1 MVKKINAIQTND
13 TINLINKTDY
23 DAKVVAIEKKIPDH
37 DKYITTTEF
46 NKLTTEIFAER
57 LKQASLASKN
67 HSAGFVKKTY
77 FD

>member
-1 MVKKINAIQTND
+1 MVKKVNAIQTND

-57 LKQASLASKN
+57 LKQACLASKN
-67 HSAGFVKKTY
+67 HSAGFVKKDI
-77 FD
+77 F

>member
-1 MVKKINAIQTND
+1 MVKKVNAIQTND

-46 NKLTTEIFAER
+46 NKLTTEIFPER